1 VYDTCLLYDP
11 TKAHRSGS
19 TAPLK
24 VRLCDSSGADLS
36 TADLTLTAVG
46 LVKRDSFATT
56 ALADSPGNANPDSTF
71 RYDAALAGYQF
82 NLSTKGLSR
91 GTWEL
96 RFTVAGSPT
105 VHALPFD
112 VR

>member
-1 VYDTCLLYDP
+1 MP
-11 TKAHRSGS
+11 PRS
-19 TAPLK
+19 
-24 VRLCDSSGADLS
+24 RDSS
-36 TADLTLTAVG
+36 
-46 LVKRDSFATT
+46 ATT
-56 ALADSPGNANPDSTF
+56 VLAESAGSANPDSAF
-71 RYDAALAGYQF
+71 RYDPQLAGYVF

-96 RFTVAGSPT
+96 RFTVAGSPV